1 MPFSFFYKGKFMIKY
16 ILSII
21 AIVAINI
28 GTLFCYTKLVSIPK
42 IAVVDISKIVEKSE
56 KVKELR
62 DDNNKK
68 LDELEQWIE
77 ESRVKVQKE
86 KDKTKKEQLID
97 QYQDIARQRENII
110 KHNYEAKLQEI
121 NDEISATIKKTAKNN
136 ECNVIILNN
145 VIMEGGLDITDE
157 VLKNLPM

>member
-1 MPFSFFYKGKFMIKY
+1 MD
-16 ILSII
+16 L
-21 AIVAINI
+21 
-28 GTLFCYTKLVSIPK
+28 L
-42 IAVVDISKIVEKSE
+42 
-56 KVKELR
+56 
-62 DDNNKK
+62 KK

-77 ESRVKVQKE
+77 ESRLKVQKE

-110 KHNYEAKLQEI
+110 KQNYDAKLQEI

-136 ECNVIILNN
+136 ECNVIILNS
-145 VIMEGGLDITDE
+145 VIMEGGLNITDE

>member
-1 MPFSFFYKGKFMIKY
+1 MIKY

-21 AIVAINI
+21 AIVALNI
-28 GTLFCYTKLVSIPK
+28 GTLFCYTRLVSIPK

-86 KDKTKKEQLID
+86 KDKAKKEQLID

-121 NDEISATIKKTAKNN
+121 NDEISATIKKTAKNK
-136 ECNVIILNN
+136 LSY
-145 VIMEGGLDITDE
+145 TDDCIGRCQ
-157 VLKNLPM
+157 